1 MSGLAAVLA
10 GRHQPGVHHW
20 HNPALHVPDVQHAVE
35 HAGWQ
40 FGYVDGVA
48 LETKSEVLGAIGAAL
63 DFPAHYGGNVDALR
77 DCLRDMSA
85 PTVLLWEG
93 WGSLARAE
101 PKAFDKIC
109 RALARHD
116 DDGDPAFEV
125 LLRGPGPET
134 GMESLD

>member
-10 GRHQPGVHHW
+10 GRHDAGVHLW
-20 HNPALHVPDVQHAVE
+20 HTALHVPDVQHAVE

-48 LETKSEVLGAIGAAL
+48 LESKKEVLGAIGAAL
-63 DFPAHYGGNVDALR
+63 SFPDHYGGNLDALR
-77 DCLRDMSA
+77 DGLRDLST

-101 PKAFDKIC
+101 PNAFEKVC
-109 RALARHD
+109 RVLGKRAN
-116 DDGDPAFEV
+116 GDPSLEV
-125 LLRGPGPET
+125 LLRGPGPDDT
-134 GMESLD
+134 GITSLD